1 MFHFNQTAS
10 AISGVIQWDD
20 DGGSQLKASAVAR
33 AVDQLDEDDQLIL
46 GFLGASLLSLWD
58 DLPASEQQKLLNSQ
72 AIKSAF
78 DKAEIKTRIQRL
90 EEHFK
95 RLK

>member
-1 MFHFNQTAS
+1 
-10 AISGVIQWDD
+10 
-20 DGGSQLKASAVAR
+20 LKALAVAR

-58 DLPASEQQKLLNSQ
+58 DLPAGEQQRLLNSQ

-78 DKAEIKTRIQRL
+78 DRAEIKTRIQRL

>member
-1 MFHFNQTAS
+1 MNTEVS
-10 AISGVIQWDD
+10 SVGGQWDD
-20 DGGSQLKASAVAR
+20 DDGSQLKALAVSR

-58 DLPASEQQKLLNSQ
+58 DLPASEQQRLLNSQ

>member
-1 MFHFNQTAS
+1 MNTEVS
-10 AISGVIQWDD
+10 SVGGLWDD
-20 DGGSQLKASAVAR
+20 DGGSQLKALAVSR
-33 AVDQLDEDDQLIL
+33 AVDQLDEEDRLIL

-58 DLPASEQQKLLNSQ
+58 DLPASEQQRLLNSQ

>member
-1 MFHFNQTAS
+1 M
-10 AISGVIQWDD
+10 
-20 DGGSQLKASAVAR
+20 KALAVAR

-58 DLPASEQQKLLNSQ
+58 DLPANEQQRLLNSQ
-72 AIKSAF
+72 TIKSAF

-90 EEHFK
+90 EEHIK
-95 RLK
+95 LLK

>member
-1 MFHFNQTAS
+1 MSTKAPP
-10 AISGVIQWDD
+10 VKEQWDD
-20 DGGSQLKASAVAR
+20 DGGSQLKGLAVSR
-33 AVDQLDEDDQLIL
+33 AVDQLDEEDRLIL

-72 AIKSAF
+72 AIKGAF
-78 DKAEIKTRIQRL
+78 DKAEIKTRIKRL

-95 RLK
+95 LGK